1 MKCKGFIA
9 YNSHFRFH
17 ISDFTPVV
25 DIIKKYF
32 PELSAA
38 QLEQLAQLA
47 ELYKEWNGKINVIS
61 RKDIDNVI
69 EHHILHS
76 LAIAKA
82 IQFEPGT
89 DVLDLGTGG
98 GLPGIPLAIYFE
110 DVFFTCI
117 DSRKKKAYVTQ
128 EIVKALQLT
137 NCIALQQ
144 RAEEFKE
151 KFDFVV
157 CRAVAP
163 IDKLKAW
170 TEHLIKKDHA
180 NPLPNGI
187 LALKGGNPKS
197 EIKLLPHYEFT
208 EIYELSDYFDLEYY
222 QEKYLMYLQM

>member
-1 MKCKGFIA
+1 MG
-9 YNSHFRFH
+9 
-17 ISDFTPVV
+17 
-25 DIIKKYF
+25 IIKKYF
-32 PELSAA
+32 PELSKL
-38 QLEQLAQLA
+38 QLEQLAHLA
-47 ELYKEWNGKINVIS
+47 ELYKEWNTKINVIS

-117 DSRKKKAYVTQ
+117 DSRNKKAYVTE
-128 EIVKALQLT
+128 EIVKALQLR

-144 RAEEFKE
+144 RAEEYKE

-170 TEHLIKKDHA
+170 TQHLFKEEQV
-180 NPLPNGI
+180 NPMPNGI
-187 LALKGGNPKS
+187 FALKGGNPKN
-197 EIKLLPHYEFT
+197 EIRLLPHYEFT
-208 EIYELSDYFDLEYY
+208 EIYKLSDYFDLEYY

>member
-1 MKCKGFIA
+1 MLNKLLNFK
-9 YNSHFRFH
+9 YK
-17 ISDFTPVV
+17 VEV
-25 DIIKKYF
+25 IKKYF
-32 PELSAA
+32 PELSET
-38 QLEQLAQLA
+38 QLSQLSQLAK
-47 ELYKEWNGKINVIS
+47 LYTEWNAKINVIS
-61 RKDIDNVI
+61 RKDIDNVV

-82 IQFEPGT
+82 IQFDPGT

-98 GLPGIPLAIYFE
+98 GLPGIPLAIYFD

-128 EIVKALQLT
+128 EIVKALQLK

-163 IDKLKAW
+163 IDKLKTW
-170 TEHLIKKDHA
+170 TEHLFKEDQA
-180 NPLPNGI
+180 NSLPNGI
-187 LALKGGNPKS
+187 LALKGGNPKN

-208 EIYELSDYFDLEYY
+208 EVYELSDYFDLEYY

>member
-1 MKCKGFIA
+1 M
-9 YNSHFRFH
+9 
-17 ISDFTPVV
+17 

-32 PELSAA
+32 PELSTF
-38 QLEQLAQLA
+38 QLEQLAKLA
-47 ELYKEWNGKINVIS
+47 ELYKAWNAKINVIS
-61 RKDIDNVI
+61 RKDIDNVV

-76 LAIAKA
+76 LAIAKV
-82 IQFEPGT
+82 IQFEPGA

-98 GLPGIPLAIYFE
+98 GLPGIPLAIYFD

-117 DSRKKKAYVTQ
+117 DSRKKKALVTQ
-128 EIVKALQLT
+128 EVIKALQLT
-137 NCIALQQ
+137 NCIGLQQ

-163 IDKLKAW
+163 IDKLKLW
-170 TEHLIKKDHA
+170 TEHLIKVDHVH
-180 NPLPNGI
+180 PVPNGI
-187 LALKGGNPKS
+187 LALKGGNPKK
-197 EIKLLPHYEFT
+197 EIQLLPHFEFT